1 MNLVQFDKG
10 IYGITDSKGKIES
23 LQKEFATQPDK
34 YPDISGQKYWIVLFD
49 SEGNPVEP
57 SKGKI
62 ELSNY
67 ILKIVPLPE
76 GGEQMHVCVGQLQ
89 R

>member
-10 IYGITDSKGKIES
+10 TYGITD
-23 LQKEFATQPDK
+23 
-34 YPDISGQKYWIVLFD
+34 
-49 SEGNPVEP
+49 

-76 GGEQMHVCVGQLQ
+76 GGEQMYVCIGQLQ